1 MSLRI
6 NFAVVGD
13 SAAYGTGDFDE
24 AGAPRGWGWHLARAF
39 RDECNYANFS
49 RPGAQSTEVLDV
61 QLPKALAEDPDICA
75 VIVGGNDMLRN
86 GFDPDLL
93 LANLRTTVSQL
104 LSRGSEVLMIEL
116 HDPNQLLRLPRLL
129 KRVLR
134 RRVDAV
140 NACYRKIASEFDVV
154 LIRTRDLP
162 DVHAIH
168 NWHIDRMHPGPNGHQ
183 LLAREMAEQL
193 RRRGWAISLPV
204 YTPYVREKSAAQI
217 KWLIVKGA
225 PWFLKRSVDLL
236 PAALILMAIELVRV
250 CVEKV
255 SEALSPAGVTAE

>member
-1 MSLRI
+1 M
-6 NFAVVGD
+6 
-13 SAAYGTGDFDE
+13 
-24 AGAPRGWGWHLARAF
+24 
-39 RDECNYANFS
+39 
-49 RPGAQSTEVLDV
+49 
-61 QLPKALAEDPDICA
+61 
-75 VIVGGNDMLRN
+75 
-86 GFDPDLL
+86 
-93 LANLRTTVSQL
+93 
-104 LSRGSEVLMIEL
+104 
-116 HDPNQLLRLPRLL
+116 L

-140 NACYRKIASEFDVV
+140 NACYRQIASEFDVI

-162 DVHAIH
+162 GVHAIH

-193 RRRGWAISLPV
+193 RRRGWALSLPV